1 MSANVI
7 QVSQLPEIEDSD
19 LLLEVFTHKGIK
31 PYLPGKPCDNERL
44 AELGAQ
50 VLSEVVT
57 SHFFKK
63 SPSIRKEEIEVSVAA
78 S

>member
-1 MSANVI
+1 MSANTI
-7 QVSQLPEIEDSD
+7 QAPQLPEIEDAD
-19 LLLEVFTHKGIK
+19 LRFEVFTHKSLK
-31 PYLPGKPCDNERL
+31 PSLPGVPCHNDRL